1 MINAKRRT
9 EPPASLVS
17 GTYAGDDVLQAL
29 HQDFLGKCYLCEV
42 KVSLRD
48 IAVDH
53 RRPKADPRFAA
64 LACAW
69 TNLFPICRI
78 CNERRPKKFPEGGL
92 LDPTAEDEDVEARL
106 LQTMRPSDTT
116 GDEIPFFAAVD
127 EGDRSAGNTARE
139 LDHIHNARGS
149 IKAADLRRAIAE
161 RLDEVL
167 TLKLERERSGVVR
180 GPVLRAC
187 EDGLREAFSRRAP
200 FTALIRGRLG
210 AGLEHL
216 FD

>member
-9 EPPASLVS
+9 EAPVSLASGV
-17 GTYAGDDVLQAL
+17 YAGDDVLQAL
-29 HQDFLGKCYLCEV
+29 HQDFLGKCYLCEMQ
-42 KVSLRD
+42 VSLRD

-53 RRPKADPRFAA
+53 RCPKADPRFVE

-69 TNLFPICRI
+69 TNLFPTCRI
-78 CNERRPKKFPEGGL
+78 CNERRPRKYPDGGL
-92 LDPTAEDEDVEARL
+92 LDPGADDVEIRL
-106 LQTMRPSDTT
+106 RQTMCSLSAD
-116 GDEIPFFAAVD
+116 GDEAPCFASVAADDRAAV
-127 EGDRSAGNTARE
+127 STARE

-149 IKAADLRRAIAE
+149 MKAADLRRAITD
-161 RLDEVL
+161 RMDEVL
-167 TLKLERERSGVVR
+167 TLLMERERNGSVS

-187 EDGLREAFSRRAP
+187 EDGLRQAFSRRAP

-210 AGLEHL
+210 SGFEHL

>member
-9 EPPASLVS
+9 EAPASLAR

-29 HQDFLGKCYLCEV
+29 HQDFQGKCYLCELQL
-42 KVSLRD
+42 SLRD

-53 RRPKADPRFAA
+53 RRPKADPRFTA

-69 TNLFPICRI
+69 ENLFPTCRI
-78 CNERRPKKFPEGGL
+78 CNERRPRKFPEGGL
-92 LDPTAEDEDVEARL
+92 LDPATGDVEARL
-106 LQTMRPSDTT
+106 LQTMSPSEAT
-116 GDEIPFFAAVD
+116 GDEAPFFAAAHA
-127 EGDRSAGNTARE
+127 GDRVAENTARE

-149 IKAADLRRAIAE
+149 IKAADLRRAISD
-161 RLDEVL
+161 RIDEVL
-167 TLKLERERSGVVR
+167 TMRIERERSGSVT

-210 AGLEHL
+210 SGFEYL